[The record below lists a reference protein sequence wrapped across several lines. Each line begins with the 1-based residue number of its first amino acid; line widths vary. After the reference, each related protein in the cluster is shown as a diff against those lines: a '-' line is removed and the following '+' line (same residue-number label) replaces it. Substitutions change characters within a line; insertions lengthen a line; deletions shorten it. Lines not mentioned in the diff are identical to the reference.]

1 MKVDDVAIKPL
12 LVKHA
17 PAAGR
22 QEANGVSALR
32 MASWADDAA
41 VRRFFATRVRR
52 AEERALAATRR
63 AEREALAATREERRK
78 AKQRAKRDAARAALR
93 GPDPEL
99 QDIIARFEAAM
110 LQAEAELTAEGR
122 LPPDTYCTAN
132 RIELCARRHTERAAS
147 GRPAPREQNGGPD
160 ATKPTS
166 RVGFAE
172 CAPVAGAAT
181 IVHWTEQSSVPRRA
195 MVRNH
200 GRPPVPS
207 GSEGENLTPTT
218 RCPRGRRKIEYP

>member
-1 MKVDDVAIKPL
+1 
-12 LVKHA
+12 
-17 PAAGR
+17 
-22 QEANGVSALR
+22 VSAPR
-32 MASWADDAA
+32 MASWADDEG
-41 VRRFFATRVRR
+41 VRKFFATR
-52 AEERALAATRR
+52 ARR

-78 AKQRAKRDAARAALR
+78 AKQLAKRDAARAALR
-93 GPDPEL
+93 GPDPKL

-110 LQAEAELTAEGR
+110 LQAEAELAAEGR
-122 LPPDTYCTAN
+122 LPPDTHCTAN

-172 CAPVAGAAT
+172 CEPVAVVAT
-181 IVHWTEQSSVPRRA
+181 TTVQQTEQFIVPRRA

-207 GSEGENLTPTT
+207 GSEGENLIPT
-218 RCPRGRRKIEYP
+218 RCPDGRRKIEYP